1 MRQRYYDKHR
11 YCCKCEEW
19 RDKSLRRCGVCHTL
33 LRTKSHNNP
42 YRHFNAKPDE
52 NVRQVQALLRVPDV
66 AVKGTDAVPLL
77 SRDAEDALLQ
87 QEAAKAMHPVRG
99 PDKRK

>member
-1 MRQRYYDKHR
+1 
-11 YCCKCEEW
+11 
-19 RDKSLRRCGVCHTL
+19 LRRCGVCHTL